1 MRKMLSTTKEAVT
14 AIRAEISH
22 FYGYDMTGLRKS
34 ALEAMRADADAY
46 NCGDAPSRSHSDWQ
60 KGAGLVDAGCF
71 RCYHND
77 QAEFLRNIYGEQV
90 DRWNGDRIHRTYA
103 NLIGREYARMIR
115 EAK

>member
-1 MRKMLSTTKEAVT
+1 MKKMLSTTKEAIT
-14 AIRAEISH
+14 AIRAEIRH
-22 FYGYDMTGLRKS
+22 FYDCGMTGSRKS
-34 ALEAMRADADAY
+34 AIEAMRADADAY
-46 NCGDAPSRSHSDWQ
+46 NCGDLPSRIHSDWQ

-77 QAEFLRNIYGEQV
+77 QAEFLHSIYGEQV

-103 NLIGREYARMIR
+103 NLIGREYARMVR